1 MRKNVKNAHITIIVL
16 YEVVMAKNHT
26 RYIFSMGELSRKD
39 NSIAF
44 RNEKGSFYLPIEET
58 RELYCLNEVS
68 FNTKFLDF
76 ISKAGITL
84 HVFNYYGHY
93 SGSFY
98 PKESLIS
105 GDLTVRQSIVY
116 VNERLKIAK
125 NIVLGIAKNIHE
137 VLYHYYRH
145 DKKELKPFLDWL
157 RVDVPSLLN
166 KELSI
171 EQILFIEGQI
181 WSRFYDSFKFF
192 LPQEFLL
199 NKRVKR
205 PPDNPMNALIS
216 FGNTLLYT
224 KTIASIY
231 HTHLNQSIS
240 FLHSPREGR
249 FSLSLDLSEAF
260 KPVVVF
266 RTIFDLVGRKK
277 LQVQKHFD
285 KALNFAL
292 LNEDG
297 KKIFISAFEERINET
312 FLHVKLKRK
321 VSYKHCIK
329 LDGYKL
335 TKTIIEGK
343 EFVPFCLKDKM

>member
-1 MRKNVKNAHITIIVL
+1 
-16 YEVVMAKNHT
+16 MAKNHT
-26 RYIFSMGELSRKD
+26 RYIFSMGELKRKD

-44 RNEKGSFYLPIEET
+44 SNEKGHFYLPIEET

-76 ISKAGITL
+76 IAKAGITM
-84 HVFNYYGHY
+84 HIFNYHGNY

-98 PKESLIS
+98 PKEYLIS
-105 GDLTVRQSIVY
+105 GDLTIKQSLTF
-116 VNERLKIAK
+116 VNERLIIAK
-125 NIVLGIAKNIHE
+125 RIVFAIAQNIHE

-145 DKKELKPFLDWL
+145 DKKELKPYLDWL
-157 RVDVPSLLN
+157 KDDVPSLLYVTT
-166 KELSI
+166 KI
-171 EQILFIEGQI
+171 EQILFVEGQI
-181 WSRFYDSFKFF
+181 WSRFYDSFKYF
-192 LPQEFLL
+192 LPEDFVL

-231 HTHLNQSIS
+231 HTHLNQAIS

-260 KPVVVF
+260 KPVIVF
-266 RTIFDLVGRKK
+266 KTIFDLVGRKK
-277 LQVQKHFD
+277 LQVLKHFD
-285 KALNFAL
+285 KSLNYAL
-292 LNEDG
+292 LNEEG
-297 KKIFISAFEERINET
+297 KKIFIDAFEERLNET

-321 VSYKHCIK
+321 VSYKHCLK

-335 TKTIIEGK
+335 IKTIVEGREFTPFLLK
-343 EFVPFCLKDKM
+343 EKA